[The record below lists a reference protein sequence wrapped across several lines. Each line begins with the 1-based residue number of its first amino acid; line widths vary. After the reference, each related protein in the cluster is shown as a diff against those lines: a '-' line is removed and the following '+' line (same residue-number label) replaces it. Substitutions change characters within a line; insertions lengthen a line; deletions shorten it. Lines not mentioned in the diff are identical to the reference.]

1 MIRNYFLPAGI
12 AVFLIAAWPRE
23 TNAVEI
29 ACHRGANEYAPENTR
44 ASTQLCIDWGMDYVE
59 IDVRRNSD
67 GVMYLMHDATVKR
80 TTGASGLLKSLSS
93 KEIEA
98 LDAGAW
104 FGPQFKGEHV
114 PRLEPYLRWAKGRI
128 KFFFDV
134 KDADVSELVALVREL
149 GLEGDCFFWFGN
161 PIKAIE
167 FRRVAPDLTLKVNA
181 KTPVEAVAA
190 HENLA
195 ANIIEVRLDAMT
207 DEMIRTCR
215 ERGMKIMVYH
225 PTKDLDGFA
234 EVIRRG
240 ADMINL
246 NHGDAFKKVQDEMEA
261 ARP

>member
-1 MIRNYFLPAGI
+1 MKRNFSWPTAFAI
-12 AVFLIAAWPRE
+12 FLIAAWPSAGG
-23 TNAVEI
+23 AVEI
-29 ACHRGANEYAPENTR
+29 ACHRGANEFAPENTR

-59 IDVRRNSD
+59 VDVRRSSD

-80 TTGASGLLKSLSS
+80 TTGASGLLKKLTSTD
-93 KEIEA
+93 IDA

-104 FGPQFKGEHV
+104 FGPEYKGERV
-114 PRLEPYLRWAKGRI
+114 PRLEPYLRWAKGQI

-149 GLEGDCFFWFGN
+149 GLEEDCFFWFGN

-167 FRRVAPDLTLKVNA
+167 FRKVAPDLTLKVNA
-181 KTPVEAVAA
+181 KTSAEAVAA

-195 ANIIEVRLDAMT
+195 ADIIEVRLDAMT
-207 DEMIRTCR
+207 DEMIETCR
-215 ERGMKIMVYH
+215 EREMKMMVYH
-225 PTKDLDGFA
+225 PTKDLEGFA

-246 NHGDAFKKVQDEMEA
+246 NHGDAFKKVQEEMDA